1 MALGAFDYVVLT
13 VTLLSS
19 AAIGVYYRLTG
30 GKQQTTQE
38 YMLGD
43 KKLSIIPVGFS
54 LMASFMCATAMF
66 GLSSENYLRG
76 TQFMVINASNIIGT
90 PIVAYVFLPV
100 FYKLGYL
107 SVYQYLEERFG
118 KSTRILASVAFSIQT
133 VLRTALV
140 LYAASLALNAIAGFS
155 QTASMTVVGILCTFY
170 STVGGIKAVIVTDL
184 FQSLLM
190 FGSVFTVIAVA
201 AAEVGGLSGIWRIAY
216 DYGRVELFN
225 FQIDPTVRHSWWS
238 LMLGGMFTYVSV
250 YGVNQVQV
258 QRYLTMKNYGT
269 AVRTLWFCWPIT
281 AFLSLSMCFAGLAIF
296 SKYRDCDPIKEGRI
310 TSGDQLMAL
319 FVLDTMTH
327 IPGLTGLFLAG
338 VCSSALCS
346 VSAALNSLAAVT
358 LEDYVTPL
366 TNFDIPDGKR
376 VVWLKVLVVVYGIL
390 SIALAFCAHF
400 VGPLLQAS
408 MTILGIIG
416 GPMLAVFT
424 LGILIPYANQK
435 GALVG
440 LVAGLVFSFVLGL
453 GGPKPPVHNLP
464 TYTNGCSPDSF
475 LDYGVNAS
483 STATLLLPTS
493 MSTHEIHEENYM
505 YLYRISYMYYIV
517 IGFATT
523 VLVALVASL
532 FFESNA
538 NTLDPKLLFSAN
550 PNGVE
555 RQVEPSRKRLS
566 TVSKTVTFSINS

>member
-13 VTLLSS
+13 VTLLAS

-66 GLSSENYLRG
+66 GLSAENYLRG
-76 TQFMVINASNIIGT
+76 TQFMAINASNIIGT

-118 KSTRILASVAFSIQT
+118 KSTRIVASLAFSIQT

-155 QTASMTVVGILCTFY
+155 QTASMMVVGILCTFY

-190 FGSVFTVIAVA
+190 FGSVFAVIAVA
-201 AAEVGGLSGIWRIAY
+201 AVNVGGLTEIWRIAY

-258 QRYLTMKNYGT
+258 QRYLTMKDYRT
-269 AVRTLWFCWPIT
+269 AVRTLWFSWPIT

-296 SKYRDCDPIKEGRI
+296 SMYRDCDPIKEGRI
-310 TSGDQLMAL
+310 ASGDQLMAL
-319 FVLDTMTH
+319 FVLDTMAH
-327 IPGLTGLFLAG
+327 LPGLTGLFLAG

-358 LEDYVTPL
+358 LEDYITPL
-366 TNFDIPDGKR
+366 ANIDIPDEKR
-376 VVWLKVLVVVYGIL
+376 VMWLKVLVVVYGIL

-424 LGILIPYANQK
+424 LGILVPYANQK

-453 GGPKPPVHNLP
+453 GGPKPPVTDLP

-475 LDYGVNAS
+475 HNFDVNVS
-483 STATLLLPTS
+483 STTLLLA
-493 MSTHEIHEENYM
+493 STTVQEIHEESYM
-505 YLYRISYMYYIV
+505 YLYKISYMYYIV

-523 VLVALVASL
+523 VLVSLVASL
-532 FFESNA
+532 FFESNV
-538 NTLDPKLLFSAN
+538 NTLDPKLFFSAI
-550 PNGVE
+550 PESVE
-555 RQVEPSRKRLS
+555 RQVETRQKRPS

>member
-1 MALGAFDYVVLT
+1 
-13 VTLLSS
+13 
-19 AAIGVYYRLTG
+19 
-30 GKQQTTQE
+30 
-38 YMLGD
+38 MLGD

-66 GLSSENYLRG
+66 GLSAESYLRG

-118 KSTRILASVAFSIQT
+118 KSTRIVASLAFSIQT

-140 LYAASLALNAIAGFS
+140 LYAVSLALNAIAGFS
-155 QTASMTVVGILCTFY
+155 QTASMMVVGILCTFY
-170 STVGGIKAVIVTDL
+170 STIGGIKAVIVTDL

-190 FGSVFTVIAVA
+190 FGSVFTVIGVA
-201 AAEVGGLSGIWRIAY
+201 AVNVGGLTEIWKIAH

-225 FQIDPTVRHSWWS
+225 FQVDPTVRHSWWS

-258 QRYLTMKNYGT
+258 QRYLTMKDYGT
-269 AVRTLWFCWPIT
+269 AVRTLWFSWPIT
-281 AFLSLSMCFAGLAIF
+281 AFLSLSMSFAGLAMF

-319 FVLDTMTH
+319 FVLDTMAFT
-327 IPGLTGLFLAG
+327 PGLTGLFLAG

-358 LEDYVTPL
+358 LEDYITPL
-366 TNFDIPDGKR
+366 VNVDIPDQKR
-376 VVWLKVLVVVYGIL
+376 VLWSKILVAVYGIL
-390 SIALAFCAHF
+390 SVALAFCAHF

-424 LGILIPYANQK
+424 LGILVPYINQK

-440 LVAGLVFSFVLGL
+440 LVAGLIFSFFLGL
-453 GGPKPPVHNLP
+453 GGPKPPVNNLP

-475 LDYGVNAS
+475 HNFDVDVPSTSLLIE
-483 STATLLLPTS
+483 STATQ
-493 MSTHEIHEENYM
+493 EIHEESYM
-505 YLYRISYMYYIV
+505 YLYKISYMYYIV
-517 IGFATT
+517 IGFTT
-523 VLVALVASL
+523 TILVSLVASL
-532 FFESNA
+532 FFESNV
-538 NTLDPKLLFSAN
+538 NTQNPKLFFSAN
-550 PNGVE
+550 PKDVE
-555 RQVEPSRKRLS
+555 RQVETRQKRPS
-566 TVSKTVTFSINS
+566 TVSKTVTFSLNS